1 MIRITNIALDDDENP
16 TEITMTLD
24 ARAVAEIAQRFGC
37 MGSGELA
44 PGEREFF
51 ERANTL
57 FARFDDEGI
66 NGFIRRTN
74 HG

>member
-24 ARAVAEIAQRFGC
+24 ARAVAEIAQRLGC
-37 MGSGELA
+37 LGTGDLA

-51 ERANTL
+51 ERADSL
-57 FARFDDEGI
+57 FNRFDDNGI

-74 HG
+74 RA